1 MTEEG
6 LLHGSVSFGDDEN
19 AWGLDSEGSC
29 VALNAHHTT
38 GGDFS
43 EQCDS

>member
-1 MTEEG
+1 MAEEG

-43 EQCDS
+43 EQWDN